1 MMFDY
6 DRVKKE
12 CFWDIKISKEE
23 ILSAIKG
30 KNKRE
35 KQFVFEKILL
45 NSTKMFMDLKYF
57 AKDELEDLLS
67 NFEIPKFNNKYILR
81 RKNLAEV
88 YFFDKELLIDELKW
102 VA

>member
-1 MMFDY
+1 MTNNNY

-12 CFWDIKISKEE
+12 YFRDIETSKEE
-23 ILSAIKG
+23 ILSTIEG

-57 AKDELEDLLS
+57 AKDELDIEDRQDGQNKFSLS
-67 NFEIPKFNNKYILR
+67 
-81 RKNLAEV
+81 A
-88 YFFDKELLIDELKW
+88 LKK
-102 VA
+102 